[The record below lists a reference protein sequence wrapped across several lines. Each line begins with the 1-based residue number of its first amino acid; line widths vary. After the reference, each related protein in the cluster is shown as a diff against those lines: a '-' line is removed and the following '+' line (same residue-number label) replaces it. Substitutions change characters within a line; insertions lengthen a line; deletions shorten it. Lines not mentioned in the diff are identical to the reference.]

1 MNRNTV
7 RAATAAAVL
16 IAGLAA
22 AGPAEAAAG
31 SVRITSL
38 SQFQAHLSK
47 AVATES
53 VNAIGTG
60 PISGF
65 ASAVKSTD

>member
-1 MNRNTV
+1 MNKNTV

-16 IAGLAA
+16 VAGLAA
-22 AGPAEAAAG
+22 AGPAEAATTG
-31 SVRITSL
+31 SARISPA
-38 SQFQAHLSK
+38 QFQAHLSK
-47 AVATES
+47 AVAAES

-65 ASAVKSTD
+65 ASALKSLD